1 MATNDVTMLDGPAGG
16 RPDRRA
22 NNSPTLLSKR
32 DKKRAM
38 LIDRLAA
45 LGDKFGLDR
54 DRAYREQLQKIQV
67 DTNLVMRVDAHA
79 ERPLDD
85 LDGEHLQLSRANSEA
100 NNHPGPRTLLEMA
113 GPRFQDWL
121 VNVQD
126 LVEERDYYL
135 TKYTND
141 FEKKVQ
147 QYHNVHIHKVETA
160 KREHKALAQTLRDR
174 LLNTIT
180 SKKYRLNKE
189 KEALEISDASA
200 LLLHPNQFSLTNPA
214 SPGGTHTKRTTRLR
228 REMDDMSGL
237 DNKKRKRN
245 AAEDDGSPAPQRRAL
260 DPSSTTPLWQGDR
273 LTNRKT
279 TGPVYSID
287 KLFTDKELSMTY
299 NAAAVAAHK
308 YILTHKPKLDE
319 NGQVVASPDGS
330 DSGNGENEDSES
342 VPSAP
347 AMERNVSHATRSA
360 RGAPNFSDDK
370 LLGLEALSNLDF
382 PNNFEKVLGN
392 DPKLPPI
399 FPSTYVRGPPKIS
412 DYSQPTSLPPDEQN
426 ADWMVINV
434 LKQYDEQHGPG
445 ASLDNE
451 NGSRRIL
458 EAVAHPAKQNRYAAY
473 LQGERPSENDIRQ
486 RLGMPVVIEPEKA
499 AAIGSAIDRIG
510 TPSKGIRSGRSAT
523 PNQSPAKALGQAPT
537 SVPMGAI
544 GGVSM
549 SRQSSAS
556 GAPMSRSSSR
566 KGRTRGG

>member
-1 MATNDVTMLDGPAGG
+1 M
-16 RPDRRA
+16 
-22 NNSPTLLSKR
+22 
-32 DKKRAM
+32 
-38 LIDRLAA
+38 
-45 LGDKFGLDR
+45 
-54 DRAYREQLQKIQV
+54 
-67 DTNLVMRVDAHA
+67 
-79 ERPLDD
+79 
-85 LDGEHLQLSRANSEA
+85 QLSTVFKSTDSRVF
-100 NNHPGPRTLLEMA
+100 L
-113 GPRFQDWL
+113 Q
-121 VNVQD
+121 
-126 LVEERDYYL
+126 
-135 TKYTND
+135 ND

-174 LLNTIT
+174 LMNTIT
-180 SKKYRLNKE
+180 SKKFRLNKE

-237 DNKKRKRN
+237 DSKKRKRN
-245 AAEDDGSPAPQRRAL
+245 PADDDGSPAPQRRAL

-273 LTNRKT
+273 LVNRKT

-360 RGAPNFSDDK
+360 RGAPNFTDDK

-412 DYSQPTSLPPDEQN
+412 DYSQPTPLPPDEQN
-426 ADWMVINV
+426 ADWMVMNV
-434 LKQYDEQHGPG
+434 LKQYDEQHGLG
-445 ASLDNE
+445 ANLDNE

-473 LQGERPSENDIRQ
+473 LQGERPAENDIRQ
-486 RLGMPVVIEPEKA
+486 RLGMPVVIEPERA

-523 PNQSPAKALGQAPT
+523 PNQSPAKAGVGQGPT
-537 SVPMGAI
+537 SVPMAGV

-566 KGRTRGG
+566 KGRVRGA